1 MTALKEEA
9 AIAPEL
15 QRGARPTTPHHFDPS
30 ILREYDIRGTVGATL
45 SEADARALGRAFGQK
60 VLVHGTRIAVGR
72 DGRHSSPMLE
82 AALVEGLREAGA
94 DIERVGLGPTP
105 MLYFAVHCLG
115 TTAGIMVTGSHNP
128 PDQNGFKMVLG
139 ARPVFGEAIR
149 ALGRAAAQELHL
161 PCNGT
166 ISQTSVF
173 DSYIDRLVR
182 DCESDRVRAMTI
194 AWDAGNG
201 AAGAA
206 VEAVVKRLP
215 GRHILLNTEIDG
227 SFPAHHPDPTIPA
240 NLRQLQKTVADE
252 HCDFGVAFDGDGDR
266 LGVVDGEGEIVWG
279 DQILTLF
286 ARDIL
291 ARLPGSVV
299 IGDVKASQT
308 LYDEIARAGGEPL
321 MWKSGHALLRS
332 KLAETGGP
340 LAGEMS
346 GHFFFADGFYGHDDA
361 IYAAIRFLGI
371 ASRSE
376 RSVSALRQS
385 LTPVF
390 NTPELRFPCP
400 EARKAEVIA
409 AVKDFLTKQG
419 AQPVAIDGV
428 RMTTPEGWWLV
439 RASNTEAALTARCEA
454 TSADGLACVKQD
466 LARALRSA
474 KIDPP
479 AM

>member
-1 MTALKEEA
+1 MTAIEESLVTRDH
-9 AIAPEL
+9 APA
-15 QRGARPTTPHHFDPS
+15 RSGAPPHRFDPS

-45 SEADARALGRAFGQK
+45 HEADARALGRAFGEMA
-60 VLVHGTRIAVGR
+60 LTHGTRIAVGR
-72 DGRHSSPMLE
+72 DGRHSSPALE
-82 AALVEGLREAGA
+82 AALVEGLLGAGA
-94 DIERVGLGPTP
+94 EVERIGTGPTP

-139 ARPVFGEAIR
+139 SRPVFGEAIR
-149 ALGRAAAQELHL
+149 ELGRAAARGF
-161 PCNGT
+161 PPPGAGFVT
-166 ISQTSVF
+166 GVRVF
-173 DSYIDRLVR
+173 DAYIDRLVR
-182 DCESDRVRAMTI
+182 DCGRDGVRPLTV

-201 AAGAA
+201 AAGEA

-215 GRHILLNTEIDG
+215 GKHILLNTRIDG
-227 SFPAHHPDPTIPA
+227 SFPAHHPDPTVPE
-240 NLRQLQKTVADE
+240 NLKQLQKAVIDD

-266 LGVVDGEGEIVWG
+266 LGVVDGEGQILWG

-291 ARLPGSVV
+291 GRHPGGTI

-332 KLAETGGP
+332 KLAETGAP
-340 LAGEMS
+340 LAGDMT

-361 IYAAIRFLGI
+361 VYAAIRFIGI
-371 ASRSE
+371 ASRS
-376 RSVSALRQS
+376 RDSVAAMRKS

-390 NTPELRFPCP
+390 NTPEVRFACP
-400 EARKAEVIA
+400 ESRKGDVVAHIQGYLGRRGAEVN
-409 AVKDFLTKQG
+409 T
-419 AQPVAIDGV
+419 IDGV
-428 RMTTPEGWWLV
+428 RVTTPEGWWLL

-454 TSADGLACVKQD
+454 RSETGLERLKED
-466 LARALRSA
+466 LAAALRSA
-474 KIDPP
+474 ELEPP
-479 AM
+479 SM

>member
-1 MTALKEEA
+1 MTAIEDGT
-9 AIAPEL
+9 IALDPRRFP
-15 QRGARPTTPHHFDPS
+15 RGVSPHQFDPS
-30 ILREYDIRGTVGATL
+30 ILREYDIRGTVGTTL
-45 SEADARALGRAFGQK
+45 GEADARALGRAFGQR
-60 VLVHGTRIAVGR
+60 VLGHGTRIAVGR

-82 AALVEGLREAGA
+82 AALVEGLCEAGA
-94 DIERVGLGPTP
+94 EVERIGVGPTP

-149 ALGRAAAQELHL
+149 ALGRAAAQGLRL
-161 PCNGT
+161 PGLG
-166 ISQTSVF
+166 IARAAAVF

-182 DCESDRVRAMTI
+182 DCESDGVRAMTV
-194 AWDAGNG
+194 AWDPGNG

-206 VEAVVKRLP
+206 IEAVVKRLP
-215 GRHILLNTEIDG
+215 GRHVLLNTQIDG
-227 SFPAHHPDPTIPA
+227 SFPAHHPDPTIPS
-240 NLRQLQKTVADE
+240 NLRQLQRAIADE
-252 HCDFGVAFDGDGDR
+252 RCDFGVAFDGDGDL
-266 LGVVDGEGEIVWG
+266 LGVVDGEGAIIWG

-291 ARLPGSVV
+291 ARCPGSPI

-308 LYDEIARAGGEPL
+308 LYEEIARAGGKPV

-346 GHFFFADGFYGHDDA
+346 GHFFFADRFYGHDDA

-376 RSVSALRQS
+376 CSVAELRKS
-385 LTPVF
+385 LTAVF

-400 EARKAEVIA
+400 EARKTEVIA

-419 AQPVAIDGV
+419 AVPLTIDGV
-428 RMTTPEGWWLV
+428 RVMTPEGWWLL
-439 RASNTEAALTARCEA
+439 RASNTEAVLTARCEA
-454 TSADGLACVKQD
+454 TSADGLARVKED
-466 LARALRSA
+466 LAAALRSA
-474 KIDPP
+474 QIEPP

>member
-1 MTALKEEA
+1 MTAIEDET
-9 AIAPEL
+9 ITRDR
-15 QRGARPTTPHHFDPS
+15 QSSARTTSPHHFDPS
-30 ILREYDIRGTVGATL
+30 ILREYDIRGIVGTTL
-45 SEADARALGRAFGQK
+45 YEADARALGRAFGQM
-60 VLVHGTRIAVGR
+60 VLAHGKRIAVGR

-82 AALVEGLREAGA
+82 AALVKGLHEAGA
-94 DIERVGLGPTP
+94 EVERIGLGPTP
-105 MLYFAVHCLG
+105 MLYFAVHSLG
-115 TTAGIMVTGSHNP
+115 TSAGIMVTGSHNP
-128 PDQNGFKMVLG
+128 PNQNGFKMVLG
-139 ARPVFGEAIR
+139 AYPVFGDAIR
-149 ALGRAAAQELHL
+149 ALGHAAAQGVRLAGT
-161 PCNGT
+161 GT
-166 ISQTSVF
+166 IGEASVF
-173 DSYIDRLVR
+173 DAYIDRLVR
-182 DCESDRVRAMTI
+182 DCASDGVRAMKV
-194 AWDAGNG
+194 AWDPGNG

-206 VEAVVKRLP
+206 VEAVVERLP
-215 GRHILLNTEIDG
+215 GKHILLNTTIDG

-240 NLRQLQKTVADE
+240 NLRQLQQAIADE

-266 LGVVDGEGEIVWG
+266 LGVVDGEGAIIWG

-291 ARLPGSVV
+291 ARRSGSVI

-371 ASRSE
+371 VSRSE
-376 RSVSALRQS
+376 RSVAELRKS

-400 EARKAEVIA
+400 ETRKGEVIA
-409 AVKDFLTKQG
+409 AVKDLLTRQG
-419 AQPVAIDGV
+419 AVPVTIDGV
-428 RMTTPEGWWLV
+428 RVTTPQGWWLL
-439 RASNTEAALTARCEA
+439 RASNTEAVLTARCEA
-454 TSADGLACVKQD
+454 TSSPALEEVKQD
-466 LARALRSA
+466 LVAALLSA
-474 KIDPP
+474 HIEPP